1 MVKVI
6 HEKCDPKL
14 REDRKLPYT
23 AYLIEYVDKEN
34 GKIKSSMIS
43 HYVRNKQRC
52 LISTMISTKQ
62 V

>member
-14 REDRKLPYT
+14 AEDRKLPIQHILLSM
-23 AYLIEYVDKEN
+23 LIRKME
-34 GKIKSSMIS
+34 KIKSSMIL

-52 LISTMISTKQ
+52 LIITMTNIKQ
-62 V
+62 D